1 MNENRIIPILQ
12 MENGRFV
19 KTKNYDLQ
27 KKTYIGDPI
36 NTLRIF
42 NEFQLDEVVILDISA
57 TKMNAINLN
66 LLKEIATECFMP
78 LTYGGGIQKLR
89 DAESVISMG
98 FEKIS
103 FNSQC
108 LRNPIL
114 VTQSIKNLGAQAV
127 VCSIDYG
134 WHKGEYR
141 VFDHLSRKFI
151 ETNLREF
158 FLQCIDLGCGEL
170 IVTNIQREGSWEGY
184 DLGGIQQICD
194 LSSVPVI
201 ANGGAV
207 NQADVDEVFK
217 LSVDAGVSSSVLF
230 LKNQSGVLVNFP
242 FTQRKQLGLTFDE

>member
-1 MNENRIIPILQ
+1 MDERRIIPILQ

-19 KTKNYDLQ
+19 KTKSYDLQ
-27 KKTYIGDPI
+27 DKTYIGDPI

-42 NEFQLDEVVILDISA
+42 NEFQLDEVIILDISA
-57 TKMNAINLN
+57 SRLNSINFK

-78 LTYGGGIQKLR
+78 ITYGGGIQNLK
-89 DAESVISMG
+89 DAEQIISIG

-108 LRNPIL
+108 FRNPTLI
-114 VTQSIKNLGAQAV
+114 SEAIKSLGSQAV

-134 WHKGEYR
+134 WFDGKYMI
-141 VFDHLSRKFI
+141 FDHLSRKFTRTKL
-151 ETNLREF
+151 EDY
-158 FLQCIDLGCGEL
+158 FLWCTDLGFGEM
-170 IVTNIQREGSWEGY
+170 IVTNIQHEGSWKGY
-184 DLGGIQQICD
+184 DIDGIKKICT
-194 LSSVPVI
+194 LSSIPVI

-207 NQADVDEVFK
+207 NQVDAQKVFE

-242 FTQRKQLGLTFDE
+242 YNQRNQLELTFD